1 MVRLNLKNRAG
12 CRRLLTSLLIPL
24 LLVCGCSSEPALDLT
39 ALDNAARA
47 GDAKAVSQLVS
58 LLGRTD
64 NGLNDK
70 VYPLV
75 TQLGKAAIPALIDQ
89 ADSDDR
95 VLREYVI
102 ASLGTLQAK
111 EAVPVIVKSLR
122 DKSFSRRYIAAWALG
137 QISDVSSIPEL
148 LQALDDDDSGV
159 RRYATRSLI
168 RFNTRAVAP
177 LLGYLP
183 QAPPRGQAGAIRAL
197 GDIGD
202 PRALELLLKAVD
214 GPNRGEVF
222 MALGKLKDPRAENAL
237 IRGLRDADWRN
248 RMNAAMALG
257 PLGGP
262 AAAAALRPVLEDP
275 VMVVR
280 EWAARSL
287 EMVSGE
293 HVRYRDAKGKLVMPY
308 KIYH

>member
-1 MVRLNLKNRAG
+1 MVR
-12 CRRLLTSLLIPL
+12 RLAEGATGLLRMLVPL
-24 LLVCGCSSEPALDLT
+24 LLLTACSSEPALDLA

-47 GDAKAVSQLVS
+47 GDAKAISQLVS
-58 LLGRTD
+58 LLGRSD
-64 NGLNDK
+64 QGLNDK

-89 ADSDDR
+89 ASGKDR
-95 VLREYVI
+95 TRREYVI

-111 EAVPVIVKSLR
+111 EAIPVITAALH
-122 DKSFSRRYIAAWALG
+122 DADFSRRYIAAWALG
-137 QISDVSSIPEL
+137 QIGDVTTIPEL
-148 LQALDDDDSGV
+148 IKALDDDNNDV

-168 RFNTRAVAP
+168 RFNHKAVAP

-183 QAPPRGQAGAIRAL
+183 TAGPRGEAGAIRAL

-202 PRALELLLKAVD
+202 ARALNALLKLTP
-214 GPNRGEVF
+214 GSNRGEVF
-222 MALGKLKDPRAENAL
+222 MALGKLKDKRAENAL
-237 IRGLRDADWRN
+237 ISGLQDDNWRN

-293 HVRYRDAKGKLVMPY
+293 HVRFRNAKGELVMPY

>member
-1 MVRLNLKNRAG
+1 MVRRPLNGRTG
-12 CRRLLTSLLIPL
+12 RWRLLLPAL
-24 LLVCGCSSEPALDLT
+24 LLLGACSSEPALDVA

-47 GDAKAVSQLVS
+47 GDAKAISQLVS
-58 LLGRTD
+58 LLGRND
-64 NGLNDK
+64 SALNDK
-70 VYPLV
+70 LYPLLI
-75 TQLGKAAIPALIDQ
+75 QIGKPAIPALLAQ
-89 ADSDDR
+89 VNSANR
-95 VLREYVI
+95 GQREYVI
-102 ASLGTLQAK
+102 ATLGTLQAK
-111 EAVPVIVKSLR
+111 EAVPAITATLG
-122 DKSFSRRYIAAWALG
+122 DQAFSRRYIAAWALG
-137 QISDVSSIPEL
+137 QIGDTQAIPVL
-148 LQALDDDDSGV
+148 MQALDDDNSDV

-168 RFNTRAVAP
+168 RFNREAVGP

-183 QAPPRGQAGAIRAL
+183 QASLRGAAGAIRAL

-202 PRALELLLKAVD
+202 ARALDALLSETG

-222 MALGKLKDPRAENAL
+222 MALGKLKNKRAEAAL
-237 IRGLRDADWRN
+237 ISGLHDDEWRN

-293 HVRYRDAKGKLVMPY
+293 HVRYRDAKGELVMPY

>member
-1 MVRLNLKNRAG
+1 MLPGLLLALV
-12 CRRLLTSLLIPL
+12 LLT
-24 LLVCGCSSEPALDLT
+24 GCSEEPALDLA

-47 GDAKAVSQLVS
+47 GDAKAIGQLVS
-58 LLGRTD
+58 LLGRQEQ
-64 NGLNDK
+64 GLNDR

-75 TQLGKAAIPALIDQ
+75 TQLGKSAVPALVEQ
-89 ADSDDR
+89 AGSKDR

-102 ASLGTLQAK
+102 ASLGTLQAR
-111 EAVPVIVKSLR
+111 EAVPPIVQALQ
-122 DKSFSRRYIAAWALG
+122 DKTFSRRYIAAWALG
-137 QISDVSSIPEL
+137 QIGSEESIPAL
-148 LQALDDDDSGV
+148 LKALDDDNEGV
-159 RRYATRSLI
+159 RRYATRALI
-168 RFNTRAVAP
+168 RFNLKAVAP
-177 LLGYLP
+177 LLGALHGTS
-183 QAPPRGQAGAIRAL
+183 PRAQAGAIRAL

-202 PRALELLLKAVD
+202 ARALDELIKLAS

-222 MALGKLKDPRAENAL
+222 MALGKLKDPRAEKAL
-237 IRGLRDADWRN
+237 IDGLHDTEWRN

-262 AAAAALRPVLEDP
+262 AAAAALRPALEDP

-293 HVRYRDAKGKLVMPY
+293 HVRYRNAKGELVMPY